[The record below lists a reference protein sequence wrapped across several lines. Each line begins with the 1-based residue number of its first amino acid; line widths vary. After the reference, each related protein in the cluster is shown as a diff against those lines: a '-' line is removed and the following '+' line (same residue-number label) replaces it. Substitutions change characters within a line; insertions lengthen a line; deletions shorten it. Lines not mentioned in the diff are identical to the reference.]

1 MKNKE
6 RLYTSVFLSPFS
18 YLRPS
23 VRTEAYVVLTL
34 LILQVAMLFLT
45 KSFDSLI
52 IIASSLLS
60 SYFVDFVNKEKNY
73 RNSFTII
80 ASSIRGLIIGLM
92 LPSAFPP
99 VAVFFVSLVI
109 LLINKHALGGFANSW
124 VNPVAVTV
132 AVCWIIGMKFF
143 PEPSL
148 SMEALNSKNIAL
160 SLIQNGSIPMNS
172 FDVTVTNFLN
182 RRVFSLFGVVIPE
195 GYFSFLWDSH
205 SSIPAFRFNLLTLL
219 SSIVLFS
226 MDVINPIIPVV
237 FICTYSFLVKCLAPC
252 FYNGLP
258 MHGDVLLALL
268 SSGTLFS
275 TFFLLQW
282 HGTAPFTSRGKWVF
296 AIFAGV
302 LAFFILGIGLSP
314 AGFAFLILITNVL
327 SIFIQG
333 VENHFLR
340 EYTSSVLMQQVR
352 EIKDGSNA

>member
-6 RLYTSVFLSPFS
+6 HLYSSVFLSPFS

-34 LILQVAMLFLT
+34 LLFQVAMLFIT
-45 KSFDSLI
+45 RSFDSLI

-60 SYFVDFVNKEKNY
+60 SYVVDFVNKEKNY
-73 RNSFTII
+73 KNSFAII

-92 LPSAFPP
+92 LPASFPP
-99 VAVFFVSLVI
+99 VAVFFLSLVI

-124 VNPVAVTV
+124 VNPIAVTV

-143 PEPSL
+143 PEVSL
-148 SMEALNSKNIAL
+148 SADALQSKNIAL
-160 SLIQNGSIPMNS
+160 SLIHDGTIPMNS

-182 RRVFSLFGVVIPE
+182 RRLFSLFGVAIPE

-205 SSIPAFRFNLLTLL
+205 STIPAFRFNLLTLL
-219 SSIVLFS
+219 SSIVLLS
-226 MDVINPIIPVV
+226 TDVLNPIIPAV
-237 FICTYSFLVKCLAPC
+237 FIFTYGILVKFLAPF
-252 FYNGLP
+252 FYNGIP
-258 MHGDVLLALL
+258 MQGDVILALF

-282 HGTAPFTSRGKWVF
+282 HGTAPFTNRGKWVF

-314 AGFAFLILITNVL
+314 SGFAFLILITNVM
-327 SIFIQG
+327 SILIQSI
-333 VENHFLR
+333 ENHFLR